1 MAKYLEGGARAAE
14 MNAKDKDRKARQGKQ
29 KDGTWAKKTVKPAE
43 FEFGPGISQR
53 SAFNRHIMGD

>member
-29 KDGTWAKKTVKPAE
+29 KDGTWDKKVVKPAE
-43 FEFGPGISQR
+43 FQFETGVSKR
-53 SAFNRHIMGD
+53 SAGNRHIMGD